1 MLKTLIVPMPQSLKR
16 GRETGK
22 TGKEAKEKKNS
33 ELNIYK
39 YSYEITSSFFLF
51 FPPEKTVDKDNFL
64 IETTYAR
71 TILGKKINFN
81 PEQSLK
87 IF

>member
-1 MLKTLIVPMPQSLKR
+1 MK
-16 GRETGK
+16 
-22 TGKEAKEKKNS
+22 
-33 ELNIYK
+33 
-39 YSYEITSSFFLF
+39 SSFFLF